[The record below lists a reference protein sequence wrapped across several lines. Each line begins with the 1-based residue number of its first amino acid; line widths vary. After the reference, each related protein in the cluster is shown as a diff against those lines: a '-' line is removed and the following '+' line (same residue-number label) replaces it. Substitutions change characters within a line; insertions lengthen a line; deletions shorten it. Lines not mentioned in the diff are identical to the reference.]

1 MDNFSPFF
9 LFLSFVIS
17 LNKPLIVPNEKGG
30 YSFYVLVIKL
40 EQQENYEY
48 MKIIYISYIIA
59 VIYAHIIAVIF
70 TYMIFKY
77 SQLHYHPFTGL

>member
-30 YSFYVLVIKL
+30 YSFYVLVINQ
-40 EQQENYEY
+40 EQQENCN
-48 MKIIYISYIIA
+48 S
-59 VIYAHIIAVIF
+59 
-70 TYMIFKY
+70 MICSDKWHKY
-77 SQLHYHPFTGL
+77 HE